1 MRAMKTRTPILTSV
15 VLVLALG
22 ACSPP
27 GASTVPLPSV
37 TVPSAPLPSIAL
49 PSVPLPS
56 VDASAA
62 ASAAASLA
70 AGAALAALDQV
81 DAAITANTSASGLST
96 DDATLLKQLTA
107 GVRTA
112 LQSGD
117 NAGAR
122 AAVDDLSTKAQTFA
136 TKLGPT
142 AGPQLIAAIAALKA
156 AIPS

>member
-1 MRAMKTRTPILTSV
+1 MVARSHVRSPRPSASATGTAESQIRRQAVQRVRSRFVQDRTVRAMKTRTPILTSV

-81 DAAITANTSASGLST
+81 D
-96 DDATLLKQLTA
+96 
-107 GVRTA
+107 
-112 LQSGD
+112 
-117 NAGAR
+117 
-122 AAVDDLSTKAQTFA
+122 
-136 TKLGPT
+136 
-142 AGPQLIAAIAALKA
+142 
-156 AIPS
+156 